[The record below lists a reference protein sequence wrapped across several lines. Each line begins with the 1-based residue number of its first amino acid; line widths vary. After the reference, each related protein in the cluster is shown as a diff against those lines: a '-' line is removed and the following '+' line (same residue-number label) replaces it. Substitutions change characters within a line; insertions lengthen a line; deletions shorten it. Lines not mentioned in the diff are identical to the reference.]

1 MEIFES
7 YPSYYG
13 VDTYPI
19 MPTRSSRSVFSH
31 RAVNRS
37 SYKLIND
44 TRPPFIEIQLKFQ
57 STEEEYTFR
66 NAAITGV
73 KFYEGEVSLFS
84 SFLIVTVGDRIFAG
98 YIKPG
103 FIEFFTIYKGIDP
116 QWMHQ
121 FFCQALNIITFNN
134 SNDFPLYWT
143 GDIVKPAKF
152 VYDSAYTQGS
162 PMRISN
168 VAAYAHGRMFTAT
181 KENLLYASNFI
192 LSQGLGIEKREAVLS
207 YTESEYPSSGDGFG
221 APSEMGQI
229 TGVTSIPQ
237 SNTLNGH
244 GDVIVTCRNGMFSIA
259 PNRKLR
265 NQWTEDPEMQKY
277 VLMGKGC
284 VSHNSIAQFANQI
297 FYRDSNG
304 GISSLMMDI
313 ANYQQQSELQSVS
326 TPVDYYTDYDK
337 NSPDIQFCHSLVT
350 DRRMIMGVNYNREKS
365 SHMGVHRFAS
375 GMVSACLQMIN
386 GKTTMQWE
394 GLWTGPRITG
404 SAVTNIGNSKRTIVS
419 SYDSDKQNRLYY
431 LGELERTDDFTNN
444 AHRKIR
450 SSVTYSGV
458 FFDEAQDSQIVPKRI
473 EQVEALLIQSNVATF
488 TGSYQTDG
496 MSEQYPIDFQLTEIN
511 GCGKGLVRAVSDE
524 ICGRSKS
531 ESKQTISK
539 SGFFFAV
546 TLRMEGSARIAK
558 IVIAGSADDS
568 SGFSSTKCSE
578 IQSPGVTQLCFTGS
592 CETGDFNYTF

>member
-1 MEIFES
+1 
-7 YPSYYG
+7 
-13 VDTYPI
+13 
-19 MPTRSSRSVFSH
+19 
-31 RAVNRS
+31 
-37 SYKLIND
+37 
-44 TRPPFIEIQLKFQ
+44 
-57 STEEEYTFR
+57 
-66 NAAITGV
+66 
-73 KFYEGEVSLFS
+73 
-84 SFLIVTVGDRIFAG
+84 
-98 YIKPG
+98 
-103 FIEFFTIYKGIDP
+103 
-116 QWMHQ
+116 
-121 FFCQALNIITFNN
+121 
-134 SNDFPLYWT
+134 
-143 GDIVKPAKF
+143 
-152 VYDSAYTQGS
+152 
-162 PMRISN
+162 
-168 VAAYAHGRMFTAT
+168 
-181 KENLLYASNFI
+181 
-192 LSQGLGIEKREAVLS
+192 
-207 YTESEYPSSGDGFG
+207 
-221 APSEMGQI
+221 
-229 TGVTSIPQ
+229 
-237 SNTLNGH
+237 
-244 GDVIVTCRNGMFSIA
+244 
-259 PNRKLR
+259 
-265 NQWTEDPEMQKY
+265 
-277 VLMGKGC
+277 
-284 VSHNSIAQFANQI
+284 
-297 FYRDSNG
+297 
-304 GISSLMMDI
+304 
-313 ANYQQQSELQSVS
+313 
-326 TPVDYYTDYDK
+326 
-337 NSPDIQFCHSLVT
+337 
-350 DRRMIMGVNYNREKS
+350 
-365 SHMGVHRFAS
+365 MGVHRFAS

-431 LGELERTDDFTNN
+431 LSELERADDFTNN

-458 FFDEAQDSQIVPKRI
+458 FFDETPDSQIVPKRI

-531 ESKQTISK
+531 GSKQTISK

>member
-66 NAAITGV
+66 NAAIAGV

-350 DRRMIMGVNYNREKS
+350 DRRMLMGVNYNREKS

-458 FFDEAQDSQIVPKRI
+458 FFDEAENSQIVPKRI

-531 ESKQTISK
+531 GSKQTISK

-578 IQSPGVTQLCFTGS
+578 VQSPGVTQLCFTGS

>member
-19 MPTRSSRSVFSH
+19 MPTRGSRSVFSH

-116 QWMHQ
+116 QWMHH

-297 FYRDSNG
+297 FYRDSNN

-313 ANYQQQSELQSVS
+313 SNYQQQSELQSVS

-350 DRRMIMGVNYNREKS
+350 DRRMLMGVNYNREKS

-431 LGELERTDDFTNN
+431 LSELERADDFTNN

-458 FFDEAQDSQIVPKRI
+458 FFDETPDSQIVPKRI

-531 ESKQTISK
+531 GSKQTISK